1 MVEGKATTEG
11 DWKSMNLNE
20 LKKLL
25 GAGPLTKT
33 LGPVLEQEKDLKRIH
48 RAAKS
53 LGYTRSAVNHAL
65 RKNGINQGRGSN
77 Q

>member
-1 MVEGKATTEG
+1 
-11 DWKSMNLNE
+11 MNLNE
-20 LKKLL
+20 LKKQM

-48 RAAKS
+48 RAGRS

-65 RKNGINQGRGSN
+65 RKNGIKQGRGSN

>member
-1 MVEGKATTEG
+1 
-11 DWKSMNLNE
+11 MNLNE

-25 GAGPLTKT
+25 GAGTLTKT
-33 LGPVLEQEKDLKRIH
+33 LGPVLEQEKDLKKIH

-65 RKNGINQGRGSN
+65 RKNGIKQGRGSN